1 LWAGVLAWWILGS
14 TAVWAQQESA
24 PREDS
29 PAATSPETEPAAEP
43 ASDTRAGEVAKVYR
57 QWGGKI
63 EQVGPDTYILLDEQ
77 GNPQPVL
84 NMRYEEF
91 RALWEKQQALSE
103 TTSGASR
110 PYTLDELQVSGHLE
124 TNHAALDATIS

>member
-1 LWAGVLAWWILGS
+1 SYPRLCDVFVTSTSTLERRRMRDFVARGGLLWAGVLAWWILGS

-29 PAATSPETEPAAEP
+29 PSATSPETEPAAEP

-63 EQVGPDTYILLDEQ
+63 EQVGPDTYILL
-77 GNPQPVL
+77 
-84 NMRYEEF
+84 
-91 RALWEKQQALSE
+91 
-103 TTSGASR
+103 
-110 PYTLDELQVSGHLE
+110 
-124 TNHAALDATIS
+124 